1 MKNTTLCY
9 IEKDSS
15 YLMLYRNK
23 KQNDENEGKYIG
35 IGGAIEEKESPEDC
49 ILREAYEETGLN
61 LKNIKYCGLVTFVS
75 DIYETEYMHL
85 FSCKEF
91 EGNLKECDE
100 GKLVWVEKEKLFS
113 LPMWEGDK
121 IFLDLLEENG
131 PFFSLKLVYEGDKL
145 TFARLNGK
153 EITLPYLK

>member
-35 IGGAIEEKESPEDC
+35 IGGRIEEKESPLDC
-49 ILREAYEETGLN
+49 ILRESFEETGLI
-61 LKNIKYCGLVTFVS
+61 LKNVKYRGLVTFVS
-75 DIYETEYMHL
+75 DIYETEFMHL
-85 FSCKEF
+85 FSCKDF
-91 EGNLKECDE
+91 EGSLKECDE
-100 GKLVWVEKEKLFS
+100 GNLVWVKKEKLFS

-121 IFLDLLEENG
+121 IFLDLLEENFS
-131 PFFSLKLVYEGDKL
+131 FFSLKLVYEGDKL
-145 TFARLNGK
+145 AFARLNGK
-153 EITLPYLK
+153 EIPLPYLK

>member
-35 IGGAIEEKESPEDC
+35 IGGRVEEKESPEDC

-61 LKNIKYCGLVTFVS
+61 LKNIKYSGLVTFVS
-75 DIYETEYMHL
+75 NIYETEYMHL

-145 TFARLNGK
+145 AFARLNGK